1 MNTMAPIEKMWEN
14 VLTLEQEQLL
24 DLKEI
29 QAALIRMGYE
39 KEYQVQTMG
48 QFSVRGGIL
57 DVFPLTEENPI
68 RIELWGDEIDTIR
81 YFDCESQKSIEN
93 IEQVSIYPAAELVLS
108 DEEKAGGIEKL
119 KAEAKRVSDKLR
131 KQMKTEEARM
141 LFCRTFLMRESG
153 FWIILS
159 HRTALY
165 FSMS

>member
-1 MNTMAPIEKMWEN
+1 
-14 VLTLEQEQLL
+14 
-24 DLKEI
+24 
-29 QAALIRMGYE
+29 
-39 KEYQVQTMG
+39 MG

-131 KQMKTEEARM
+131 KQMNTEEAHRVSEM
-141 LFCRTFLMRESG
+141 ADELTEEWGELSMYAGMDAFCRTFLMRESG

-165 FSMS
+165 SSMS

>member
-1 MNTMAPIEKMWEN
+1 
-14 VLTLEQEQLL
+14 
-24 DLKEI
+24 
-29 QAALIRMGYE
+29 
-39 KEYQVQTMG
+39 MG

-93 IEQVSIYPAAELVLS
+93 IDRVSIYPAAELVLS

-131 KQMKTEEARM
+131 KQMKTEEAHRVSEM
-141 LFCRTFLMRESG
+141 ADELTEEWGELSMYAGMDAFLSYFFDERVG
-153 FWIILS
+153 ILDYFKPS
-159 HRTALY
+159 DSLI